1 MAKVNVRSGA
11 SFAVMSVLSLVGL
24 TGIVFCPQ
32 FTYPLLWISPLMVF
46 VLVQVVLKEP
56 CVLDTL
62 ATGNWSLVIRFAFA
76 SLICGLTW
84 EAWNYYSM
92 AKWIYAVP
100 YVHRFQV
107 WEMPL
112 LGFGGYLPFGMECAA
127 VAAWIS
133 PKLIRLLKD

>member
-1 MAKVNVRSGA
+1 M
-11 SFAVMSVLSLVGL
+11 
-24 TGIVFCPQ
+24 
-32 FTYPLLWISPLMVF
+32 
-46 VLVQVVLKEP
+46 
-56 CVLDTL
+56 
-62 ATGNWSLVIRFAFA
+62 
-76 SLICGLTW
+76 W
-84 EAWNYYSM
+84 ETWNYYSM

-133 PKLIRLLKD
+133 PKLIERLKIEM

>member
-1 MAKVNVRSGA
+1 
-11 SFAVMSVLSLVGL
+11 
-24 TGIVFCPQ
+24 
-32 FTYPLLWISPLMVF
+32 
-46 VLVQVVLKEP
+46 
-56 CVLDTL
+56 
-62 ATGNWSLVIRFAFA
+62 
-76 SLICGLTW
+76 
-84 EAWNYYSM
+84 M

-133 PKLIRLLKD
+133 PKLIVFSIPQR

>member
-1 MAKVNVRSGA
+1 MNTITKR
-11 SFAVMSVLSLVGL
+11 
-24 TGIVFCPQ
+24 
-32 FTYPLLWISPLMVF
+32 LLHYL
-46 VLVQVVLKEP
+46 LL
-56 CVLDTL
+56 
-62 ATGNWSLVIRFAFA
+62 
-76 SLICGLTW
+76 
-84 EAWNYYSM
+84 

-133 PKLIRLLKD
+133 PKLIGRLK